1 MFPKLELHQDA
12 PEACMQFNELPNLKL
27 RRKKSVA
34 GEKIEFLGITV
45 CFGEELLRRIAE
57 LSSPQARVQGLLESV
72 NQVGF
77 GRLLDHSR
85 KAEASGRVALRA
97 RLGDE

>member
-1 MFPKLELHQDA
+1 
-12 PEACMQFNELPNLKL
+12 MQFNELANLKL
-27 RRKKSVA
+27 RRKNSVA

-45 CFGEELLRRIAE
+45 CFGEERLGRIAE
-57 LSSPQARVQGLLESV
+57 LSFPQARVQGLVESV

-85 KAEASGRVALRA
+85 NAEASGRVALRA